1 MSHLRVQ
8 TELPPSGILRIELF
22 LFCSPVLCPGDKGRN
37 QLWSRPM
44 LLWEQCLLLLGGLS
58 QPSFPRAV
66 FADPEGGQ
74 AQAGGGPRR
83 KSHRLRFP
91 GVPGW
96 SSETCVD

>member
-58 QPSFPRAV
+58 QHSFPRQSSLLQEAR
-66 FADPEGGQ
+66 
-74 AQAGGGPRR
+74 PRQEVG
-83 KSHRLRFP
+83 HRGR
-91 GVPGW
+91 V
-96 SSETCVD
+96 TD